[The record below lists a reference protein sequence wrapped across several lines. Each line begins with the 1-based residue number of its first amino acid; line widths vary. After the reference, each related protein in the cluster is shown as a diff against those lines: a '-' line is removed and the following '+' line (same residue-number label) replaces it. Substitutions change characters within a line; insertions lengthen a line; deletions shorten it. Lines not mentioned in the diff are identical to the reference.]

1 MNAKTIETLSINAV
15 RDSIVVSDFLD
26 QYISDNDKEPSWD
39 GFVYIYNDKSK
50 KKSELVGRVAVQV
63 KGITC
68 DDFSKSEISYPV
80 SIDDMNNYLHDGGV
94 IYFVVYIS
102 KDGISKKIYYQT
114 LTPVK
119 LKSYISEIKETNNEK
134 NKKQKT
140 KNLKFIE
147 FPNDNNRKSTILL
160 NFYNNS
166 KMQTSFSKTE
176 IFSIDDL
183 KNLEKQDLVEQLS
196 LTVSG
201 YGYDETKNNVHKAFL
216 ENEVY
221 LYVDIKGSN
230 ISHPV
235 DIIPLN
241 LLIKE
246 DELKTISINNKK
258 FYNKFSRIKSKEG
271 TTVKIG
277 DSFSIEIN
285 QNGGSIKFNY
295 TPTAMLR
302 KRAKDLEFFINIVNE
317 RGFFIDDVKMPF
329 DLPDYEIRKINIDE
343 QKRSLEYY
351 LKMITVLDAL
361 HIDNDINI
369 NELTEQ
375 ERREFHNLVIAFSD
389 KEPVP
394 NLKPDLPT
402 VCYIDI
408 ANMKFMLVFEKCINS
423 NNTYNIFDFFS
434 SNLALF
440 YETSDGEQLRT
451 SLYSALEKDGYLKI
465 KNIDYDS
472 ILPSYELIEK
482 ENKQIYDRA
491 NYDLLMMISAY
502 DESSIKNPKLL
513 RVAKD
518 LARWILQNDKLVL
531 PYEIKILNYLQ
542 IIRRERE
549 LNIDEVKELCDII
562 ADNSMREDVI
572 TGAYLL
578 LGNQMAAEIYFNK
591 MESELQEVF
600 KEYPIYKFWDEKD
613 KEM

>member
-1 MNAKTIETLSINAV
+1 
-15 RDSIVVSDFLD
+15 
-26 QYISDNDKEPSWD
+26 
-39 GFVYIYNDKSK
+39 
-50 KKSELVGRVAVQV
+50 
-63 KGITC
+63 
-68 DDFSKSEISYPV
+68 
-80 SIDDMNNYLHDGGV
+80 
-94 IYFVVYIS
+94 
-102 KDGISKKIYYQT
+102 
-114 LTPVK
+114 
-119 LKSYISEIKETNNEK
+119 
-134 NKKQKT
+134 
-140 KNLKFIE
+140 
-147 FPNDNNRKSTILL
+147 
-160 NFYNNS
+160 
-166 KMQTSFSKTE
+166 
-176 IFSIDDL
+176 
-183 KNLEKQDLVEQLS
+183 
-196 LTVSG
+196 
-201 YGYDETKNNVHKAFL
+201 
-216 ENEVY
+216 
-221 LYVDIKGSN
+221 
-230 ISHPV
+230 
-235 DIIPLN
+235 
-241 LLIKE
+241 
-246 DELKTISINNKK
+246 
-258 FYNKFSRIKSKEG
+258 
-271 TTVKIG
+271 
-277 DSFSIEIN
+277 
-285 QNGGSIKFNY
+285 
-295 TPTAMLR
+295 MLR
-302 KRAKDLEFFINIVNE
+302 KRAKDLEFFINVVNE
-317 RGFFIDDVKMPF
+317 RGFFIDDVKMTF

-351 LKMITVLDAL
+351 LKMINVLDAL